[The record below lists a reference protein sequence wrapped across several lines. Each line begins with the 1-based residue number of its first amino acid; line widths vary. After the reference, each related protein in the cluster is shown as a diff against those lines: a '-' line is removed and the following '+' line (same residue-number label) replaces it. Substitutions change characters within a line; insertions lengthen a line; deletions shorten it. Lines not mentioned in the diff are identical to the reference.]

1 MNINIFRPIF
11 EALGLPYVGPYMTLL
26 ALSAVAGLPI
36 VWLLSRRFGLSPR
49 RTAPLW
55 VATAAAGLIGSKIFH
70 VLFDER
76 LGQYLGILNQRGP
89 LAFIVTGLNPF
100 KGGHVFYGGL
110 AGAFLLGLWIVR
122 GLYRENVRTT
132 LRYYDLFVIPTAL
145 GLVLSRIGCFLAGC
159 CFGLPSDI
167 FGVSFPPFSIAAHEL
182 YSQGITDS
190 FLEATPPLIPTQ
202 LLEAVASLALFVHL
216 LLLSKKALALPPGTV
231 LTRFLSLYAVA
242 RFLIEFL
249 RADIRGGFLFL
260 STGQWMSLA
269 ILAVLWVVRWRARG
283 RTGLKGPTGLTII
296 AGAMVFFSTTAWAL
310 PPEKKLH
317 HYVARHWSAK
327 EGLPHNT
334 ITAIA
339 RTPDG
344 LVWLA
349 TAEGLVRFD
358 GGAFF
363 SFGAEYMT
371 GAAGLRFSGLT
382 LERNGDLWAGTET
395 GDIVRH
401 HKGSFSLFGRTRGL
415 PESPVQALSA
425 APEGIYA
432 IVGQRLFRI
441 TGDTVAESDGAG
453 NASLLTADPSG
464 RVIALSGAQ
473 MHFPDAARKETLTF
487 SQLTGKNPSALLFD
501 GGGALYIGTVT
512 GEIIRL
518 KDIDDTTGELLRRAD
533 GIPISAFAAD
543 GPVVWAGTQGK
554 GLLRIAR
561 TGAVEVFDD
570 RHGLSG
576 TIIRALHRDH
586 DGNLW
591 VATEQGLDLFSDGV
605 AVTLTTLDGLSS
617 NLVYALLEDRDGA
630 LWIGTRGGGL
640 NRYANGKFTALTVK
654 NGLPSDLIG
663 GLALDDD
670 GTLWIGSTGGLTA
683 LRDGKATVYTTRN
696 GLAQNITGAILRD
709 RDRNLWVGTLGGD
722 INLFQGKKPFRVFPS
737 QRIPAPELV
746 SQIYEDRSGR
756 RWVAAQYGLSLF
768 NKGFIKT
775 YTAKEGLSS
784 TVILA
789 LHEDDDMNLWIGTHR
804 GGLNLHREGR
814 FAALSARNGLPA
826 EDVYAILI
834 DDTDR
839 LWLSTDNGIIYLP
852 RKALLSYLDDGAA
865 LPAIGRIGLSDGMRT
880 LECTGGVQPAAL
892 KATNGTLYFPT
903 VKGLVLIDPRTVP
916 AAPEVPNTY
925 FAALTVGDRRIVP
938 GDELT
943 LPAKRH
949 EFSVEFG
956 AVALRH
962 DRPFTFRYK
971 LEGIDPDW
979 RESPDGR
986 ATYRDLPPGDYPLL
1000 ATVLTSAGTPGTAVR
1015 LDLHIPDDRWPLLL
1029 SIGIPALL
1037 LLLAIVLFLRRRKV
1051 EKPLPKPLELL
1062 PEEPQRNEKSDTAP
1076 APATAAAVIEEP
1088 SPAAQP
1094 AEPAARQRYEKSRLD
1109 DDTARTIVTMI
1120 LKYMEEKKSYK
1131 DPDITLAGLADKLE
1145 LSPHLLSQLLND
1157 RLSRNFNAFINEYRV
1172 AEVKTM
1178 LEDPANRD
1186 KLLAIA
1192 YDAGFRSKTT
1202 FNTIFKKCTGK
1213 TPREYRKN
1221 LDGGE
1226 FLDSDEMPD

>member
-1 MNINIFRPIF
+1 MNINIFKSIF
-11 EALGLPYVGPYMTLL
+11 EAFGLPYVGPYFTLL
-26 ALSAVAGLPI
+26 LFSFLAAFPLTAFLAPRFSLKKSRMLILTAVAI
-36 VWLLSRRFGLSPR
+36 ATSLL
-49 RTAPLW
+49 
-55 VATAAAGLIGSKIFH
+55 GSKLFH
-70 VLFDER
+70 LLFDGHWAR
-76 LGQYLGILNQRGP
+76 YLAVLDKQGWG
-89 LAFIVTGLNPF
+89 AFVAIAVNPF
-100 KGGHVFYGGL
+100 SAGQVFYGGFIVAYL
-110 AGAFLLGLWIVR
+110 ASYLLIRRVWREPTGRYGDIAAF
-122 GLYRENVRTT
+122 
-132 LRYYDLFVIPTAL
+132 
-145 GLVLSRIGCFLAGC
+145 VLAFGIAFARIGCFFAGC
-159 CFGLPSDI
+159 CFGRPSTA
-167 FGVSFPPFSIAAHEL
+167 FGVSFPAYTPAAAEL
-182 YSQGITDS
+182 YAQGITDS
-190 FLEATPPLIPTQ
+190 FMEATPPLIPTQ
-202 LLEAVASLALFVHL
+202 LIESAAAFSIFFYLCWRLRDIAR
-216 LLLSKKALALPPGTV
+216 LPAGFFM
-231 LTRFLSLYAVA
+231 TRFLFIYAVF
-242 RFLIEFL
+242 RFFIEFL
-249 RADIRGGFLFL
+249 RADMRGGFLLL
-260 STGQWMSLA
+260 STSQWLSLL
-269 ILAVLWVVRWRARG
+269 ILAVLWIVRRRARG
-283 RTGLKGPTGLTII
+283 DRRPMGPMGHMGLMGLIL
-296 AGAMVFFSTTAWAL
+296 AVSSTAWAL

-317 HYVARHWSAK
+317 HYVARHWSTK

-334 ITAIA
+334 IAAIT

-358 GGAFF
+358 GGTFF
-363 SFGAEYMT
+363 SFGAEHIAGT
-371 GAAGLRFSGLT
+371 AGLRFTGLT
-382 LERNGDLWAGTET
+382 LERNGTLWAGTET

-401 HKGSFSLFGRTRGL
+401 HKGSFSVFGRTRGL

-441 TGDTVAESDGAG
+441 TGDTVAESDGGG

-473 MHFPDAARKETLTF
+473 MHFPDAARKETRTF
-487 SQLTGKNPSALLFD
+487 SQLTGKKPSALLFD

-512 GEIIRL
+512 GEILRL
-518 KDIDDTTGELLRRAD
+518 KDIGDTTGELLRRAD
-533 GIPISAFAAD
+533 GIPISAFAVD
-543 GPVVWAGTQGK
+543 GATVWAGTQGK

-561 TGAVEVFDD
+561 TGAVEVFDE

-617 NLVYALLEDRDGA
+617 NLVYALLEDHDGA

-663 GLALDDD
+663 ALSLDDD
-670 GTLWIGSTGGLTA
+670 GTLWVGTSNGLTA
-683 LRDGKATVYTTRN
+683 IQDNTMTLYTNRN
-696 GLAQNITGAILRD
+696 GLSSPVVGAILRD
-709 RDRNLWVGTLGGD
+709 REHNLWVGTLTGD
-722 INLFQGKKPFRVFPS
+722 IHLLRSLRDKNDFRVF
-737 QRIPAPELV
+737 QLNQMRQDRLV
-746 SQIYEDRSGR
+746 HQIFEDRSGR
-756 RWVAAQYGLSLF
+756 LWVAAQYGLALF
-768 NKGFIKT
+768 KQGFIKFWGQ
-775 YTAKEGLSS
+775 AEGLPNP
-784 TVILA
+784 VVLA
-789 LHEDDDMNLWIGTHR
+789 IAEDEEMNIWAGFHR
-804 GGLNLHREGR
+804 GGLALIREKGL
-814 FAALSARNGLPA
+814 LSFSSKNGLPA

-839 LWLSTDNGIIYLP
+839 LWLSTDNGIIYLS
-852 RKALLSYLDDGAA
+852 RKALLSYLDGAAA

-892 KATNGTLYFPT
+892 KTTNGLLYFPT

-925 FAALTVGDRRIVP
+925 LAALTVGDRRLVP
-938 GDELT
+938 GAELT
-943 LPAKRH
+943 LPAKH
-949 EFSVEFG
+949 QEFSVEFG
-956 AVALRH
+956 AVSLRH

-979 RESPDGR
+979 RQSPDGR
-986 ATYRDLPPGDYPLL
+986 ATYRDLPPGDYALL
-1000 ATVLTSAGTPGTAVR
+1000 ATALTPAGTPGTAVR

-1029 SIGIPALL
+1029 STGIPALL

-1062 PEEPQRNEKSDTAP
+1062 PEEPQRNEKSDTSP

-1088 SPAAQP
+1088 SPAA
-1094 AEPAARQRYEKSRLD
+1094 EPATRQRYEKSRLD

-1131 DPDITLAGLADKLE
+1131 DPDITLAGLADKLD